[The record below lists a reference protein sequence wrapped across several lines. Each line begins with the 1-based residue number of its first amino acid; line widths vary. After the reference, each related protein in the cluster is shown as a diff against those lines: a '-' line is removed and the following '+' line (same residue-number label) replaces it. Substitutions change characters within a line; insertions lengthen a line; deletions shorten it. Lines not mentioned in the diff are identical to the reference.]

1 MVTGAPEFVEATRRV
16 SGTAEYLFLLNHSE
30 TEAVTV
36 PVAPGG
42 TDLISGAQVGAML
55 TLRPLAVAV
64 VAYPR

>member
-1 MVTGAPEFVEATRRV
+1 VTGAPEFVEATRRV

-36 PVAPGG
+36 PGG

-55 TLRPLAVAV
+55 TLQPLAVAV